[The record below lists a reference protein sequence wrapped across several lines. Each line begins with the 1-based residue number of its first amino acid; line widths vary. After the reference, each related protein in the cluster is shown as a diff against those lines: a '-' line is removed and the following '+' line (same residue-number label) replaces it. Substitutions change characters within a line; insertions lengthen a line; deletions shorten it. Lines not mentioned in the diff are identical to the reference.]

1 MLLAVLLAVLLA
13 ALAWAPACSLGPP
26 AGPPAES
33 AGSTPRPALGDDLHA
48 LRQAVEGAPEPGTRI
63 DLLAWRE
70 LDVRDG
76 ALAPSGSEA
85 SPVEARAV
93 LVHRRCRRQLGW
105 TERREVERS
114 SWFLLRKG
122 GLVAFDH
129 AVFDA
134 GCRVQ
139 WHVWPTRQEDRPV
152 ERALARHLAS
162 RHPAGRP
169 GLAERLDHTRARL
182 EVGRGER
189 ALDTLAAADRE
200 IERLREK
207 LAQGGLG
214 DETRLAHEEELD
226 ALRRAR
232 ARLVAAVRARRS
244 ADEDGTAP

>member
-1 MLLAVLLAVLLA
+1 M
-13 ALAWAPACSLGPP
+13 
-26 AGPPAES
+26 
-33 AGSTPRPALGDDLHA
+33 TPNPTLGDDLDA
-48 LRQAVEGAPEPGTRI
+48 LRRAVEGAPEPGTRI

-76 ALAPSGSEA
+76 ALAPAGSEA
-85 SPVEARAV
+85 APAEARAV
-93 LVHRRCRRQLGW
+93 LVHRRCRRQVGW

-114 SWFLLRKG
+114 SWFLLRAG

-139 WHVWPTRQEDRPV
+139 WQAWPTRQEDRAV

-169 GLAERLDHTRARL
+169 GLAERLDHARARL

-189 ALDTLAAADRE
+189 ALDTLATADRE
-200 IERLREK
+200 IERLTEK
-207 LAQGGLG
+207 LAKGGLD

-232 ARLVAAVRARRS
+232 ARLVAAVRARQ
-244 ADEDGTAP
+244 DPEEEGTPP